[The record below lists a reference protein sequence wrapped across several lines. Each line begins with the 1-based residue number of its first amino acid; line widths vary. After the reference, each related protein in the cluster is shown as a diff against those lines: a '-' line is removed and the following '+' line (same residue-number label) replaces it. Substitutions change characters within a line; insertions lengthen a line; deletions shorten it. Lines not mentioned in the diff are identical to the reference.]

1 MTKTDEKPLV
11 IVESPAKARTI
22 QNLLGNRYDVVASM
36 GHVRDLPHDRL
47 GVEIERGFQPV
58 YVVIPSKRRAVGALK
73 KAAEH
78 SSRILLAADQDREG
92 EAISWHVRTLLGGED
107 DRYGRMVFNEVTA
120 SAIRHAVKNP
130 RPIDNA
136 KVDAQQARRILDRLV
151 GYKISPLL
159 WKVLPGV
166 QSAGRVQSVA
176 LRLICER
183 DQEIAAFKPTE
194 YWRITAKLRTPSG
207 EEFDATLETE
217 GGKRRSISTEE
228 EAKALIERL
237 RSARFVIGAVQ
248 AKERRRQPAPPFVTS
263 TLQQDGSNRLRF
275 NPDKTMRVA
284 QQLYE
289 GLDIDGT
296 GPRGLITYMRTDSTR
311 VSPQALRQVRSYIGA
326 AYGREFLPEKA
337 RAYKRRKLAQEAH
350 EAIRPADV
358 RRTPDSLDEVLDR
371 DQSRLYGLVWS
382 RFVASQMG
390 DARYLFSSAQIDAGD
405 LGLRALGVRLLFEG
419 FTKVYSTKGPKE
431 EELPKLAKGD
441 VLELVR
447 LEPSQHFTKPP
458 PRFTEGSLI
467 KELEARGIGR
477 PSTYASI
484 LGTILGRGY
493 VDIASRMLKP
503 TELGKTV
510 NRILVSQFPTI
521 FDVGF
526 TARMEEALDRV
537 EEGQSGWREVLES
550 FYGPFSDAFTAASK
564 RASSLKQMAQEQ
576 TEQVCEKCGRPMV
589 IKFGRHGRFLACTGF
604 PECRNSREIDEVEAP
619 HQDCPKCGAA
629 MVVRHG
635 RFGRFL
641 ACSRYPKCKGAAPL
655 VVGARC
661 PMEECDAMLAE
672 RRSKRGTTFY
682 GCTRYPA
689 CTFAT
694 ALKPVARRCPECGSP
709 TLLLAK
715 DGGKLRC
722 PRCKAR
728 FDVGATEGGEGDW
741 GLSGS

>member
-1 MTKTDEKPLV
+1 MAKTDEKPLV
-11 IVESPAKARTI
+11 IVESPAKARTV
-22 QNLLGNRYDVVASM
+22 QNLLGSRYDVMASM
-36 GHVRDLPHDRL
+36 GHVRDLPHDRM
-47 GVEIERGFQPV
+47 GVEIERGFQPM
-58 YVVIPSKRRAVGALK
+58 YVVIPSKRRVVGALK
-73 KAAEH
+73 RAAE
-78 SSRILLAADQDREG
+78 STSTILLAADQDREG
-92 EAISWHVRTLLGGED
+92 EAISWHLRTLLGGDEE
-107 DRYGRMVFNEVTA
+107 RYGRMVFNEVTSA
-120 SAIRHAVKNP
+120 AIRNAVRNP
-130 RPIDNA
+130 RPIDAN
-136 KVDAQQARRILDRLV
+136 KVEAQQARRILDRLV

-183 DQEIAAFKPTE
+183 EAQIASFEPKE
-194 YWRITAKLRTPSG
+194 FWRITARLRAPSG
-207 EEFDATLETE
+207 AVFEATLETE
-217 GGKRRSISTEE
+217 GARRLAVATEA
-228 EAKALIERL
+228 EAQSFIGRL
-237 RSARFVIGAVQ
+237 QAAVFTVAGVQ
-248 AKERRRQPAPPFVTS
+248 ANERRRQPAPPFVTS

-326 AYGREFLPEKA
+326 ALGRDFLPPQP
-337 RAYKRRKLAQEAH
+337 RAHKKRKLAQEAH

-358 RRTPDSLDEVLDR
+358 RRTPESLVEVLDR
-371 DQSRLYGLVWS
+371 DQQRLYELIWS
-382 RFVASQMG
+382 RFVASQMT
-390 DARYLFSSAQIDAGD
+390 DARYLFTSARVVAGE
-405 LGLRALGVRLLFEG
+405 LGLKGLGVRLLFEG
-419 FTKVYSTKGPKE
+419 FTKVYSIKGPKE
-431 EELPKLAKGD
+431 EELPELNEGD
-441 VLELVR
+441 LLELVE
-447 LEPSQHFTKPP
+447 LVPSQHFTKPP

-484 LGTILGRGY
+484 LGTIIGRGY
-493 VDIASRMLKP
+493 VDVATRLLKP

-510 NRILVSQFPTI
+510 NRILVTQFPTI

-537 EEGQSGWREVLES
+537 EEGQAGWREVLEG
-550 FYGPFSDAFTAASK
+550 FYGPFSDAFTAASQ
-564 RASSLKQMAQEQ
+564 RASSLKQMTQEQ
-576 TEQVCEKCGRPMV
+576 TEQTCEKCGRPMV

-604 PECRNSREIDEVEAP
+604 PDCRNSREIDEVEAP
-619 HQDCPKCGAA
+619 HQDCPKCGSA

-682 GCTRYPA
+682 GCTRYPK

-694 ALKPVARRCPECGSP
+694 ALKPVARRCPQCGSP

-715 DGGKLRC
+715 DGSKLRC

-728 FDVGATEGGEGDW
+728 FDAAATEGSEGDW
-741 GLSGS
+741 GLSES

>member
-1 MTKTDEKPLV
+1 MVRTDEKPLV

-22 QNLLGNRYDVVASM
+22 QNLLGNRYDVMASM
-36 GHVRDLPHDRL
+36 GHVRDLPHDRM
-47 GVEIERGFQPV
+47 GVEVERGFQPV
-58 YVVIPSKRRAVGALK
+58 YVVIPSKRRVVGALK
-73 KAAEH
+73 RAAE
-78 SSRILLAADQDREG
+78 RAATILLAADPDREG
-92 EAISWHVRTLLGGED
+92 EAISWHIRTLLGGDER
-107 DRYGRMVFNEVTA
+107 RYGRMVFNEVTTA
-120 SAIRHAVKNP
+120 AVKNAVRNP
-130 RPIDNA
+130 RRIDAN
-136 KVDAQQARRILDRLV
+136 KVGAQQARRILDRLV

-183 DQEIAAFKPTE
+183 EEEIASFEPKE
-194 YWRITAKLRTPSG
+194 FWRISAKLRAPSG
-207 EEFDATLETE
+207 EVFEATLETE
-217 GGKRRSISTEE
+217 HGKRVTISTEA
-228 EAKALIERL
+228 EARAFSGRL
-237 RSARFVIGAVQ
+237 RPATFTVAAVQ
-248 AKERRRQPAPPFVTS
+248 ANERRRQPPPPFVTS

-275 NPDKTMRVA
+275 TPDKTMRVA

-296 GPRGLITYMRTDSTR
+296 GPRGLITYMRTDSTH
-311 VSPQALRQVRSYIGA
+311 VSPQALRHVRSYIGA
-326 AYGREFLPEKA
+326 AFGREFLPAQA
-337 RAYKRRKLAQEAH
+337 RVHRKRKLAQEAH

-358 RRTPDSLDEVLDR
+358 RRVPQSLADVLDR
-371 DQSRLYGLVWS
+371 DQARLYELIWS
-382 RFVASQMG
+382 RFVASQMT
-390 DARYLFSSAQIDAGD
+390 DARYLFSSVQVEAGE

-419 FTKVYSTKGPKE
+419 FTGVYSTKGPKE
-431 EELPKLAKGD
+431 EELPELKKGD
-441 VLELVR
+441 VLELVE
-447 LEPSQHFTKPP
+447 LVPSQHFTKPP

-477 PSTYASI
+477 PSTYAAI
-484 LGTILGRGY
+484 LGTIVGRGY
-493 VDIASRMLKP
+493 VDVASRLLKP

-537 EEGQSGWREVLES
+537 EDGQAGWRDVLER
-550 FYGPFSDAFTAASK
+550 FYGPFSEAFTSASQ
-564 RASSLKQMAQEQ
+564 RASSLKQMTQEQ
-576 TEQVCEKCGRPMV
+576 TEQTCEKCGRPMV

-604 PECRNSREIDEVEAP
+604 PDCRNSKEIDEVEAP
-619 HQDCPKCGAA
+619 HQDCPKCGSA

-661 PMEECDAMLAE
+661 PMEGCDAMLAE

-682 GCTRYPA
+682 GCTRYPN

-694 ALKPVARRCPECGSP
+694 ALKPVARRCSQCGSP
-709 TLLLAK
+709 TLLLTK
-715 DGGKLRC
+715 DGSKLRC

-728 FDVGATEGGEGDW
+728 FDAAATEGSEGDW
-741 GLSGS
+741 GLSES